1 MDRRRIG
8 KTALWATPLGF
19 GGAPLGNL
27 LATVSEADGAGAIA
41 AAWASGCRYF
51 DTAPFYG
58 YGLSERRIG
67 DGLRERPRDQ
77 FLLSTKI
84 GRLIR
89 RGEHESKHAEGFR
102 SPLPFHAVYDYSYD
116 GVMRSLE
123 DSYQRLGLDRI
134 DIALIH
140 DIGRLTHGERH
151 DEIMK
156 TAMTGGYRA
165 LDELRRNGQVG
176 AIGLGVNE
184 IAVCEKAMGLGD
196 FDCFLLAGRYTLL
209 EQEPLNGFF
218 PACQARGIS
227 IIIGGP
233 FNSGILVR
241 ANRRNATYN
250 YVAAPK
256 AIRERVRQ
264 LSAICASHGVA
275 LPDAALQFCL
285 AHPVVAS
292 VIPGARNAAE
302 TASHWQMLKAKIPA
316 AFWEELRATGLLH
329 PAAPVPKR
337 RPRPPSK
344 R

>member
-1 MDRRRIG
+1 MNRRRIG
-8 KTALWATPLGF
+8 KTALRVTPLGF

-27 LATVSEADGAGAIA
+27 LAPVSDPDGAAAIA
-41 AAWASGCRYF
+41 AAWTNGCRYF

-67 DGLRERPRDQ
+67 DGLRERSRGE
-77 FLLSTKI
+77 FLLSTKV

-89 RGEHESKHAEGFR
+89 PGEHASKRSEGFQ

-151 DEIMK
+151 AELMK

-165 LDELRRNGQVG
+165 LDELRRSGHVG

-184 IAVCEKAMGLGD
+184 IAVCEEAMGSGD

-209 EQEPLNGFF
+209 EQEPLDGFF
-218 PACQARGIS
+218 PACQARGVS
-227 IIIGGP
+227 VIIGGP
-233 FNSGILVR
+233 FNSGVLVR
-241 ANRRNATYN
+241 AERPDATYN
-250 YVAAPK
+250 YAAVPD
-256 AIRERVRQ
+256 AIRERVRK
-264 LSAICASHGVA
+264 LLRICTSHEVS

-302 TASHWQMLKAKIPA
+302 TASHWQMLKAKIPP
-316 AFWEELRATGLLH
+316 AFWDKLRAAGLLH
-329 PAAPVPKR
+329 PVAPVPN
-337 RPRPPSK
+337 PTA
-344 R
+344 